1 MDTILKKLKEIIAEN
16 CITITLNTHRTFPDN
31 QKDPLLLKNMIK
43 EAETRLISSL
53 GKKDA
58 SGLVK
63 RLRHLESDID
73 HRKNLE
79 SLIIFVNEDLARYTR
94 LPITVENR
102 VVIDKTFATRDL
114 IRALHQEVDYFVLVL
129 SQQKV
134 RLIEAVA
141 GKVAGEAGYP
151 FPIEN
156 NQFFPTSKAELA
168 NAGRQTNLLAEFFNR
183 IDKEVNTV
191 RKDNPLP
198 VLICTEESNYYEFLK
213 VADQKDCYFETFLN
227 RNRVEEKDHAIV
239 KDAWEIVKAHTIEKN
254 NSRKAELEKAVST
267 GRFLSDISDIWKAV
281 HQGRVQTLF
290 IAQGLFQPAIIKSGV
305 VVPVSGEK
313 RDKEDVIDDIYDEMI
328 EVNMRYG
335 GDVVFLPQDELIRFN
350 GFGAVTRY

>member
-1 MDTILKKLKEIIAEN
+1 MDSTLKKLKDIIAEN
-16 CITITLNTHRTFPDN
+16 CITIILNTHRTFPDN
-31 QKDPLLLKNMIK
+31 QKDSLLLKNLIR
-43 EAETRLISSL
+43 EAEARLISSI

-58 SGLVK
+58 SSLVK

-79 SLIIFVNEDLARYTR
+79 SLILFVNKDLAKYMR
-94 LPITVENR
+94 LPIAVENR

-141 GKVAGEAGYP
+141 NRVAGEAGDP

-156 NQFFPTSKAELA
+156 NLFFPTSKAEQA
-168 NAGRQTNLLAEFFNR
+168 NAERQTNLLSEFFNR
-183 IDKEVNTV
+183 IDKELNAV

-213 VADQKDCYFETFLN
+213 IADQKDFYFKTFLN

-239 KDAWEIVKAHTIEKN
+239 KDAWEIVKAYTKENN

-267 GRFLSDISDIWKAV
+267 GRFLSDINDIWKAI
-281 HQGRVQTLF
+281 HQGRVRTLF
-290 IAQGLFQPAIIKSGV
+290 IAQGLFQPAIIKSDV
-305 VVPVSGEK
+305 VIPVSGDK
-313 RDKEDVIDDIYDEMI
+313 PDKEDVIDDIYDEMI
-328 EVNMRYG
+328 ETNMRYG
-335 GDVVFLPQDELIRFN
+335 GDVVFLPKDELIPFN